1 MRLCKKCWRV
11 CRAKQI
17 FTFKKK
23 KMIKFELKNNAY
35 MIGSSELTTDILLQ
49 YPHEIQGENGEIL
62 LPYSV
67 GDRVIKYPSSLDRA
81 ALANGEEKVISE
93 FTVFGGT
100 LCCQFNRSN
109 IPHAIDCV
117 SPI

>member
-1 MRLCKKCWRV
+1 
-11 CRAKQI
+11 
-17 FTFKKK
+17 
-23 KMIKFELKNNAY
+23 MIKFELKNKAY
-35 MIGSSELTTDILLQ
+35 MIGSTELTTDILLQ
-49 YPHEIQGENGEIL
+49 YPHEVEGENGEIL

-67 GDRVIKYPSSLDRA
+67 GDRVNKYPSSLERA
-81 ALANGEEKVISE
+81 AIVNGEEKVISG

-100 LCCQFNRSN
+100 LCCRFDGSN